1 LLLVILLPLTCAAE
15 TILGAYIFHRH
26 GDRTPKSIP
35 PVDLTDLGYSEVYS
49 SGQYHRQ
56 RYIDSAASSQIAG
69 ISADVVVQGQITM
82 STSDDVTLMN
92 SAQGFAQGLYPPVG
106 DGALSSQILRN
117 GTTIQIPLEGYQL
130 IPVHTVSAGSGS
142 ESAGWLQGSTGCA
155 NAEASSN
162 QYYTTEEYTTLL
174 ASTSDF
180 YKNLYPVV
188 NGTFSAAQT
197 TFQNAYTIYD
207 VLNVA
212 EIHNSSLNTNILTD
226 AVFFQTRTLADNHEY
241 NLAYNASSPI
251 RAIAG
256 ATLAAQ
262 IVQALNQTISSSG
275 QSKLNVQFGSYG
287 SFFSFFGLAQLP
299 AANSSFFGIP
309 DYASFMTFELVTN
322 SSVTPFPAASDIS
335 VRFLFH
341 NGTVSNSSGPIE
353 YPLFGQQQ
361 TVLPWTTFADE
372 MNKFAIGTQDD
383 WCVACGNTTGICAIA
398 TPSSTSTHTS
408 SISNAVA
415 GVIGA
420 MVALAVV
427 LGVELLVIFF
437 GGLTL
442 RKR

>member
-1 LLLVILLPLTCAAE
+1 VA
-15 TILGAYIFHRH
+15 
-26 GDRTPKSIP
+26 
-35 PVDLTDLGYSEVYS
+35 V
-49 SGQYHRQ
+49 
-56 RYIDSAASSQIAG
+56 
-69 ISADVVVQGQITM
+69 
-82 STSDDVTLMN
+82 
-92 SAQGFAQGLYPPVG
+92 
-106 DGALSSQILRN
+106 
-117 GTTIQIPLEGYQL
+117 
-130 IPVHTVSAGSGS
+130 
-142 ESAGWLQGSTGCA
+142 
-155 NAEASSN
+155 
-162 QYYTTEEYTTLL
+162 TTLI
-174 ASTSDF
+174 TS
-180 YKNLYPVV
+180 V
-188 NGTFSAAQT
+188 
-197 TFQNAYTIYD
+197 YD
-207 VLNVA
+207 LLNVA

-226 AVFFQTRTLADNHEY
+226 AAFFQTRTLADNHEY

-299 AANSSFFGIP
+299 AANSDFFGIP

-322 SSVTPFPAASDIS
+322 SSATPFPAASDIS

-361 TVLPWTTFADE
+361 SVLPWTTFADE
-372 MNKFAIGTQDD
+372 MNKFAIGSQDD
-383 WCVACGNTTGICAIA
+383 WCTACGNTTGICATA
-398 TPSSTSTHTS
+398 TPLSTSTHAS
-408 SISNAVA
+408 SMSNAVA

-420 MVALAVV
+420 MVTLAVV

-442 RKR
+442 RKGTGERRQAAVGKDAEHSSVESGVNY